1 MKQQNIT
8 IKFLAQKAGVSF
20 STVAKAL
27 HDDPSINIHTREKIK
42 TLAIKYNYKPNILAK
57 GLRNKRTKTVGV
69 ILNDLQSPFYSE
81 IYKAI
86 GDVLNK
92 KGYTMFLADSNYDV
106 QLERKNIITML
117 SQGVEGLIVSS
128 VNEDSE
134 NIELLAKE
142 SVKTVFIDNRPKRRD
157 ICCVYVDH
165 ETAAN
170 LAVNHLLSMG
180 HRNILLL
187 NGPEHLPSSQHFL
200 TGYRKSLEEHG
211 VPFREHLVKHNY
223 IGIDETCLQMERI
236 IKGQESVGPGDF
248 TAIATL
254 SDVIAI
260 GIYEAALSLHF
271 SIPETYSVV
280 GYDNILATK
289 YLNPPLTTINQPKQ
303 QTGLYAAN
311 ILLDCIEQRAS
322 EKVQIILN
330 PELLVR
336 SSVARCR
343 TGCSQ
348 GPDFT

>member
-1 MKQQNIT
+1 M
-8 IKFLAQKAGVSF
+8 FV
-20 STVAKAL
+20 L
-27 HDDPSINIHTREKIK
+27 H
-42 TLAIKYNYKPNILAK
+42 
-57 GLRNKRTKTVGV
+57 
-69 ILNDLQSPFYSE
+69 F
-81 IYKAI
+81 
-86 GDVLNK
+86 
-92 KGYTMFLADSNYDV
+92 V
-106 QLERKNIITML
+106 QR
-117 SQGVEGLIVSS
+117 Q
-128 VNEDSE
+128 
-134 NIELLAKE
+134 
-142 SVKTVFIDNRPKRRD
+142 
-157 ICCVYVDH
+157 
-165 ETAAN
+165 
-170 LAVNHLLSMG
+170 
-180 HRNILLL
+180 
-187 NGPEHLPSSQHFL
+187 
-200 TGYRKSLEEHG
+200 LEEHG

-336 SSVARCR
+336 SSVAHCR
-343 TGCSQ
+343 TVHDESVTIQ
-348 GPDFT
+348 NL